1 MTQTRGSE
9 LARKRLRSALEGG
22 SLCGL
27 LFLCGLV
34 GCASDSR
41 PVVVIS
47 VTGLTPLVQ
56 SLRATVTLGAQTD
69 VEVFTT
75 TSGPEPDDSALV
87 VRQFRNHPEE
97 IGPAP
102 HSRSGPNHTR
112 GNADLTAVL
121 ALTEL
126 LAGMPYEG
134 FKCRHCGADENR
146 RSFLG
151 DPMVKATL

>member
-1 MTQTRGSE
+1 MQTPRRDRMTPE
-9 LARKRLRSALEGG
+9 NAEDKRRDIEQWAAYFRMFKASAKKAGFTCKLSTNAAGPASYVTFYLRL
-22 SLCGL
+22 
-27 LFLCGLV
+27 
-34 GCASDSR
+34 
-41 PVVVIS
+41 
-47 VTGLTPLVQ
+47 TGK
-56 SLRATVTLGAQTD
+56 QTD

-102 HSRSGPNHTR
+102 HSRSSPNHTR

-151 DPMVKATL
+151 DPMVKATS